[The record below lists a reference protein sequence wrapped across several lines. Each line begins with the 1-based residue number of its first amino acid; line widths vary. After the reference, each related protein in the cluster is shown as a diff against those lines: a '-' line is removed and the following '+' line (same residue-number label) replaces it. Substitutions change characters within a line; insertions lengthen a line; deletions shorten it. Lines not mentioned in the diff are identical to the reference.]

1 MVRLVRC
8 RVGCLQLFL
17 ANCVDHIALLTEIE
31 IETVVALVSHADN
44 GHHLATMT
52 LNILSN
58 LLPWLY
64 N

>member
-1 MVRLVRC
+1 MVRLMRC
-8 RVGCLQLFL
+8 RVSCLQLFF

-31 IETVVALVSHADN
+31 IEAVVALVSYSND

-52 LNILSN
+52 LNVLSN

>member
-17 ANCVDHIALLTEIE
+17 ADCVDHITLLTEIE
-31 IETVVALVSHADN
+31 IETVVALVSYANN
-44 GHHLATMT
+44 GHHLAAMT
-52 LNILSN
+52 LYILSY